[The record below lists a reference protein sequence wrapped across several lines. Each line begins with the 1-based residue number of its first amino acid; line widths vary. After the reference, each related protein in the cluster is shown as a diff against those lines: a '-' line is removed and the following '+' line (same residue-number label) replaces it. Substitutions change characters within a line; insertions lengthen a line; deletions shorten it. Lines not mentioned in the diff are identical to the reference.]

1 MCLIFNKRRIMYSCS
16 FRNVLTMPCIELLDD
31 LLSLSSSQLDNLS
44 HDSLSLRDLRAII
57 SNPDRLRGLSRLT
70 LSTKMLIALSNQHQ
84 KIKQNST
91 AFELHSLQP
100 HSIDLFNRCS
110 FNIILEWSW
119 RKFLCYKFSRMN
131 RREERGKR

>member
-70 LSTKMLIALSNQHQ
+70 LSTKMLIALR
-84 KIKQNST
+84 NST
-91 AFELHSLQP
+91 AFELHTLQP